1 MAQISFKLPV
11 FEGPLDLLLHLI
23 AKHKLNIY
31 DIEISKLLEQYLL
44 YMEQCSQQDYEL
56 AGEFL
61 EMAARLIY
69 IKTAS
74 LLPSPEEAESIK
86 KELEGALIEYSL
98 CKLAA
103 AELAKRDLGDSIF
116 VRRQMPVQIDPVYRH
131 SHEAEVL
138 RQAYLQIGAK
148 PKPGNTA
155 PLTDRIQAV
164 VQQRVVSV
172 ISKVVYVLRR
182 LYAEGTVRVDTLYEG
197 MTDRSARVA
206 TFLAVLELTKTGRT
220 RLSEDN
226 TELSFCRQHQ
236 ITKKYRIVSEHAT
249 EE

>member
-1 MAQISFKLPV
+1 MARISFKLPV

-23 AKHKLNIY
+23 AKHKLNIN

-44 YMEQCSQQDYEL
+44 YIEQCSEQDYEL

-69 IKTAS
+69 IKTVS
-74 LLPSPEEAESIK
+74 LLPSPEEAEAVK

-103 AELAKRDLGDSIF
+103 AELAKRDIGDCIF
-116 VRRQMPVQIDPVYRH
+116 VRRQMPVQIDPTYRH
-131 SHEAEVL
+131 QHEPEVL

-148 PKPGNTA
+148 PQLNAKA

-182 LYAEGTVRVDTLYEG
+182 LYAEGSVRVDNLYKG

-220 RLSEDN
+220 RLNADN
-226 TELSFCRQHQ
+226 TELSFCKPHA
-236 ITKKYRIVSEHAT
+236 ITKKYRIVREHAT

>member
-23 AKHKLNIY
+23 AKHKLNIN

-44 YMEQCSQQDYEL
+44 YIEQCSEQDYEL

-69 IKTAS
+69 IKTVS
-74 LLPSPEEAESIK
+74 LLPSPEEAEAVK

-103 AELAKRDLGDSIF
+103 AELAKRDIGDCIF
-116 VRRQMPVQIDPVYRH
+116 VRRQMPVQIDPTYRH
-131 SHEAEVL
+131 LHEPEVL

-148 PKPGNTA
+148 PQPNAKA

-172 ISKVVYVLRR
+172 I
-182 LYAEGTVRVDTLYEG
+182 
-197 MTDRSARVA
+197 
-206 TFLAVLELTKTGRT
+206 
-220 RLSEDN
+220 
-226 TELSFCRQHQ
+226 
-236 ITKKYRIVSEHAT
+236 
-249 EE
+249 

>member
-23 AKHKLNIY
+23 AKHKLNIN

-44 YMEQCSQQDYEL
+44 YIEQCSEQDYEL

-69 IKTAS
+69 IKTVS
-74 LLPSPEEAESIK
+74 LLPSPEEAEAVK

-103 AELAKRDLGDSIF
+103 AELAKRDIGDCIF
-116 VRRQMPVQIDPVYRH
+116 VRRQMPVQIDPTYRH
-131 SHEAEVL
+131 THEAEVL

-148 PKPGNTA
+148 PQPNSKA

-182 LYAEGTVRVDTLYEG
+182 LYAEGSVRVDNLYEG

-206 TFLAVLELTKTGRT
+206 TFLAMLELTKTGRT

-226 TELSFCRQHQ
+226 TELSFCKPHQ
-236 ITKKYRIVSEHAT
+236 ITKKYRIVNEHAT

>member
-1 MAQISFKLPV
+1 MEQISFKLPV

-23 AKHKLNIY
+23 AKHKLNIN

-44 YMEQCSQQDYEL
+44 YIEQCSEQDYEL

-69 IKTAS
+69 IKTVS
-74 LLPSPEEAESIK
+74 LLPSPEEAEAVK

-103 AELAKRDLGDSIF
+103 AELAKRDIGDCIF
-116 VRRQMPVQIDPVYRH
+116 VRRQMAVQIDPTYRH
-131 SHEAEVL
+131 QHEPEVL

-148 PKPGNTA
+148 PQPNAKA

-182 LYAEGTVRVDTLYEG
+182 LYAEGSVRVDNLYEG

-220 RLSEDN
+220 RLNADN
-226 TELSFCRQHQ
+226 TELSFCSPMPLRKN
-236 ITKKYRIVSEHAT
+236 TGL
-249 EE
+249 

>member
-23 AKHKLNIY
+23 AKHKLNIN

-44 YMEQCSQQDYEL
+44 YIEQCSEQDYEL

-69 IKTAS
+69 IKTVS
-74 LLPSPEEAESIK
+74 LLPSPEEAEAVK

-103 AELAKRDLGDSIF
+103 AELAKRDIGDCIF
-116 VRRQMPVQIDPVYRH
+116 VRRQMPVQIDPTYRH
-131 SHEAEVL
+131 QHEPEVL

-148 PKPGNTA
+148 PQPNAKA

-164 VQQRVVSV
+164 VQQRIRHFKSSLCAAAAVCGRLCPGGQPVRGHDGS
-172 ISKVVYVLRR
+172 LRPGGDLSCGTGADQNR
-182 LYAEGTVRVDTLYEG
+182 QNPTQCGQYGTVLLQAPCHYEKIQ
-197 MTDRSARVA
+197 DC
-206 TFLAVLELTKTGRT
+206 ERT
-220 RLSEDN
+220 CN
-226 TELSFCRQHQ
+226 
-236 ITKKYRIVSEHAT
+236 
-249 EE
+249 

>member
-23 AKHKLNIY
+23 AKHKLNIN

-44 YMEQCSQQDYEL
+44 YIEQCSEQDYEL

-61 EMAARLIY
+61 EMAARL
-69 IKTAS
+69 
-74 LLPSPEEAESIK
+74 PSPEEAEAVK

-103 AELAKRDLGDSIF
+103 AELAKRDIGDCIF
-116 VRRQMPVQIDPVYRH
+116 VRRQMPVQIDPTYRH
-131 SHEAEVL
+131 QHEPEVL

-148 PKPGNTA
+148 PQPNAKA

-182 LYAEGTVRVDTLYEG
+182 LYAEGSVRVDNLYEG

-220 RLSEDN
+220 RLNADN
-226 TELSFCRQHQ
+226 TELSFCKPHS
-236 ITKKYRIVSEHAT
+236 ITKKYRIVREHAT

>member
-23 AKHKLNIY
+23 AKHKLNIN

-44 YMEQCSQQDYEL
+44 YIEQCSEQDYEL

-69 IKTAS
+69 IKTVS
-74 LLPSPEEAESIK
+74 LLPSPEEAEAVK

-103 AELAKRDLGDSIF
+103 AELAKRDIGDCIF
-116 VRRQMPVQIDPVYRH
+116 VRRQMPVQIDPTYRH
-131 SHEAEVL
+131 QHEPEVL

-148 PKPGNTA
+148 PQPNAKA

-172 ISKVVYVLRR
+172 ISK
-182 LYAEGTVRVDTLYEG
+182 
-197 MTDRSARVA
+197 
-206 TFLAVLELTKTGRT
+206 
-220 RLSEDN
+220 
-226 TELSFCRQHQ
+226 
-236 ITKKYRIVSEHAT
+236 
-249 EE
+249 